1 MTNRN
6 QLASILIGFAF
17 AISAAAVGCSG
28 GGSSEIEDLCEDF
41 CEASLECV
49 DLDDAQSLCE
59 DECNDDFEEAED
71 LDGEMCVDTQVAASE
86 CAEALP
92 CDVLLPFLAIELKSP
107 AAVTKLFF
115 GDYLCVLGVQDCCET
130 ELLVNYT
137 ACPETRAF
145 E

>member
-41 CEASLECV
+41 CEASLACV

-59 DECNDDFEEAED
+59 DECNDDFEEAEE
-71 LDGEMCVDTQVAASE
+71 LDGEVCVDTQMVGLE
-86 CAEALP
+86 CAEALACP
-92 CDVLLPFLAIELKSP
+92 VLLDFLAIELKST
-107 AAVTKLFF
+107 ANLIQLFL
-115 GDYLCVLGVQDCCET
+115 GNLLCVPGVQDCCET
-130 ELLVNYT
+130 ELLDNLRD
-137 ACPETRAF
+137 CPETFAF